1 MKKNASS
8 YFPLKMF
15 CKSAPDGILVG
26 PTEFRNEQDFL
37 YPERRLRLNSTIIWI
52 PGKQAH
58 IGLASYVDAQKN
70 GDEAAIAKLKEL
82 GIPLGIRFSDDNDF
96 SGTYDVVKEDKPQ
109 RGEEVAKAKLVE
121 LGIPLNARFGYSP
134 SDDLTST
141 YVVRSPDAPR
151 RGRRP
156 GSGPVVKVMRAKFAQ
171 RFEDGTEFKAGDVVK
186 ITFRGKFVKN
196 DGGSK
201 TFQNVYE
208 RPSKDELEAFLADE
222 AKTR

>member
-1 MKKNASS
+1 MKTTWIKLA
-8 YFPLKMF
+8 KI
-15 CKSAPDGILVG
+15 APGANSNIYLG
-26 PTEFRNEQDFL
+26 CTEFRNEQDFL

-52 PGKQAH
+52 PGKQIH

-70 GDEAAIAKLKEL
+70 GDEAALAKLKEL
-82 GIPLGIRFSDDNDF
+82 GIPLGVRFSDDNDF
-96 SGTYDVVKEDKPQ
+96 SGTYDVVKEDK
-109 RGEEVAKAKLVE
+109 
-121 LGIPLNARFGYSP
+121 
-134 SDDLTST
+134 
-141 YVVRSPDAPR
+141 PR

-208 RPSKDELEAFLADE
+208 RPSKEELEAFLADE

>member
-8 YFPLKMF
+8 YFSLKTKF

-52 PGKQAH
+52 PGKQVH

-70 GDEAAIAKLKEL
+70 GDEAALAKLKEL

-96 SGTYDVVKEDKPQ
+96 SGTYDVVKEDKP
-109 RGEEVAKAKLVE
+109 
-121 LGIPLNARFGYSP
+121 
-134 SDDLTST
+134 
-141 YVVRSPDAPR
+141 R

-171 RFEDGTEFKAGDVVK
+171 WFEDGTEFKAGDVVK

-208 RPSKDELEAFLADE
+208 RPSKEELEAFLADE